1 MGALEAASAVVL
13 VREDT
18 DGRLRRLASRGG
30 SEQAGSTWAKL
41 AAQGTTPLR
50 DVMTT
55 GEPLFITRPAD
66 FVARYPGLGQYT
78 SSTSRA
84 MAAIP
89 MKASGRVLGAVA
101 LIFNEHR
108 VLSDEDRDF
117 LESMIQQGAL
127 AIARVQLLEAE
138 RVARAAAED
147 AEGRYRL
154 LAETMPLMVWTATP
168 DGIVDYCNARFYE
181 YTGIAQSETPVP
193 VWQQAI
199 HPEDAANVDEDWN
212 RSLLAGEPYEGEMRV
227 RRADGSYSWFLQRAL
242 PLRDGNGAIVRWL
255 GALTEIED
263 QKRAEERL
271 AFLAEASA
279 ILSSS
284 LDYEHPLEAAAML
297 AVENWADWCVVHIV
311 GDSGALERR
320 VIAHTDPERR
330 ALAEELESEEPLA
343 DDSAFAYPEVI
354 RTGKP
359 FLVRRVPDPST
370 WRIGASDRRR
380 EVTAR
385 LGIKSAL
392 GVPVFVRGRVMASLT
407 LAMSE
412 SERLLD
418 EADLSTAK
426 ELARHMSFALD
437 SALLYRESM
446 RVQEELRMA
455 NEAKDEFLGLMSHE
469 LRTPIT
475 TLYGGAKILRS
486 RDRYLDDEHK
496 ESLLLD
502 IENEAEGLH
511 RMIEDLL
518 VLARTGAGER
528 VGTEPILANRLV
540 EKVVR
545 AFNLNRPGRKVEV
558 KSDPDLLPVMA
569 DTTYLEQILRNL
581 LSNADKYSPAAMA
594 IEVELRNEDEDV
606 VIAVLDRGSGID
618 AEEAELIFNRF
629 YRAQR
634 TSRGVRGMG
643 LGLTVCKKLVEAQ
656 GGRIW
661 ARQRE
666 GGGTELAFAL
676 PAFTASYD
684 EAD

>member
-1 MGALEAASAVVL
+1 
-13 VREDT
+13 
-18 DGRLRRLASRGG
+18 
-30 SEQAGSTWAKL
+30 
-41 AAQGTTPLR
+41 
-50 DVMTT
+50 
-55 GEPLFITRPAD
+55 
-66 FVARYPGLGQYT
+66 
-78 SSTSRA
+78 
-84 MAAIP
+84 
-89 MKASGRVLGAVA
+89 
-101 LIFNEHR
+101 
-108 VLSDEDRDF
+108 
-117 LESMIQQGAL
+117 
-127 AIARVQLLEAE
+127 
-138 RVARAAAED
+138 
-147 AEGRYRL
+147 
-154 LAETMPLMVWTATP
+154 
-168 DGIVDYCNARFYE
+168 
-181 YTGIAQSETPVP
+181 
-193 VWQQAI
+193 
-199 HPEDAANVDEDWN
+199 
-212 RSLLAGEPYEGEMRV
+212 MRV

-242 PLRDGNGAIVRWL
+242 PLRDAGGATVRWL

-284 LDYEHPLEAAAML
+284 LDYEHPLEAVAML
-297 AVENWADWCVVHIV
+297 AAQSWTDWCTIHIV
-311 GDSGALERR
+311 GDSGTLERR
-320 VIAHTDPERR
+320 VIAHVDRERR
-330 ALAEELESEEPLA
+330 ALAEELESDEPLS
-343 DDSAFAYPEVI
+343 DDSPFGYPEVV

-359 FLVRRVPDPST
+359 FLIKKVPDPST
-370 WRIGASDRRR
+370 WSAEISERRR
-380 EVTAR
+380 DVTRR

-418 EADLSTAK
+418 EADLATSK
-426 ELARHMSFALD
+426 ELARHISFALD
-437 SALLYRESM
+437 SAMLYRESM
-446 RVQEELRMA
+446 RVQEELRVA

-486 RDRYLDDEHK
+486 RNRYLDDEHK

-545 AFNLNRPGRKVEV
+545 AFNLHRPGRKIDVAF
-558 KSDPDLLPVMA
+558 DPDLLPVMA
-569 DTTYLEQILRNL
+569 DTTYLEQVLRNL
-581 LSNADKYSPAAMA
+581 LSNADKYSPTGLP
-594 IEVELRNEDEDV
+594 IEVELRNDGEEI

-618 AEEAELIFNRF
+618 PEEADLIFNRF
-629 YRAQR
+629 YRAQK
-634 TSRGVRGMG
+634 TARGVRGMG

-661 ARQRE
+661 ARPRE

-684 EAD
+684 DAG